1 MHSVELDKLLEE
13 FKEDVYM
20 KIKIEN
26 IISLCSSRNPD
37 EARFA
42 NELSVEFCRLIDL
55 IKERYEN
62 EITFMSYEYDTKL
75 NELVSNTSKFI
86 ACKKEKRPFENSI
99 ILEDVF
105 FRYFIEQ
112 GYSELTIKDYFARV
126 KTFSKKYLNEI
137 YPEKEVSSNPDER
150 ILFVYDNIE
159 FIIAKF
165 DVKEEKQRFNI
176 RSALRK
182 LNDFKKYEENK
193 QYDF

>member
-26 IISLCSSRNPD
+26 IISLCSSRNSD

-75 NELVSNTSKFI
+75 NELESNTSKFM
-86 ACKKEKRPFENSI
+86 ACKKEERPFANTI
-99 ILEDVF
+99 ALEEEF
-105 FRYFIEQ
+105 FGYFIEQ
-112 GYSELTIKDYFARV
+112 GYSELTVKDYFARV
-126 KTFSKKYLNEI
+126 KTYSKKYLN
-137 YPEKEVSSNPDER
+137 
-150 ILFVYDNIE
+150 
-159 FIIAKF
+159 
-165 DVKEEKQRFNI
+165 
-176 RSALRK
+176 
-182 LNDFKKYEENK
+182 
-193 QYDF
+193 

>member
-1 MHSVELDKLLEE
+1 MHSAELNKLLEE
-13 FKEDVYM
+13 FKDDVYM

-37 EARFA
+37 EERFA
-42 NELSVEFCRLIDL
+42 NELSIEFCRLIDL

-75 NELVSNTSKFI
+75 NELESDASKFVSHQ
-86 ACKKEKRPFENSI
+86 KEKIPFANSI
-99 ILEDVF
+99 ALEEAF

-112 GYSELTIKDYFARV
+112 GYSELTVKDYFARV
-126 KTFSKKYLNEI
+126 KTLSKKYISEI
-137 YPEKEVSSNPDER
+137 YSETEIPNNADER

-159 FIIAKF
+159 YIIAKF

-182 LNDFKKYEENK
+182 LNDFKCAQETLK
-193 QYDF
+193 

>member
-13 FKEDVYM
+13 FKDDVYM

-37 EARFA
+37 DARFA

-62 EITFMSYEYDTKL
+62 EINFMSYEYDTKL
-75 NELVSNTSKFI
+75 NELESNTSKFM
-86 ACKKEKRPFENSI
+86 ACKKEERPFANSI
-99 ILEDVF
+99 ILEDAF
-105 FRYFIEQ
+105 FRYFMEN

-137 YPEKEVSSNPDER
+137 YPEKEIPSNPEER
-150 ILFVYDNIE
+150 VLFVYDNIE
-159 FIIAKF
+159 YIIAKF

-182 LNDFKKYEENK
+182 LNDFKCVEESNR
-193 QYDF
+193 

>member
-1 MHSVELDKLLEE
+1 MHSAELNKLLEE
-13 FKEDVYM
+13 FNDDVYM

-75 NELVSNTSKFI
+75 NELESNTSKFM

-112 GYSELTIKDYFARV
+112 GYSELTVKDYFARV
-126 KTFSKKYLNEI
+126 KTYSKKYLNEI
-137 YPEKEVSSNPDER
+137 YSEKEVPTNPDER

>member
-75 NELVSNTSKFI
+75 NELESNTSKFM
-86 ACKKEKRPFENSI
+86 ACKKEERPFANTI
-99 ILEDVF
+99 ALEEEF
-105 FRYFIEQ
+105 FGYFIEQ

-159 FIIAKF
+159 YIIAKF

-182 LNDFKKYEENK
+182 LNDFKCMEESNK
-193 QYDF
+193 